1 MTACDRLLLYVMT
14 GVEGPVLSCKRL
26 LARCDFKGDD
36 VALSARSAISFLVND
51 TLYVAIVIGRHQM

>member
-1 MTACDRLLLYVMT
+1 MT
-14 GVEGPVLSCKRL
+14 GAEGPVLSSKRL

-51 TLYVAIVIGRHQM
+51 TLYVAIVIGRHQMLGVR